1 MRTAR
6 ARRQQSSVLSR
17 PYNPEDL
24 ALAPGTRLGVYE
36 IVAQIG
42 EGGMGLV
49 YRARDTKLNRDVA
62 LKVLPDLF
70 AADAD
75 RLARFTREAQTLASL
90 NHPNIA
96 HIHGLEESG
105 SVRALVMELVE
116 GEDLSLRIARGAVP
130 VDEALPIAKQI
141 ADALEAAHQ
150 QGIIHRD
157 LKPANIKLRP
167 DGTVKVLDFGLAKA
181 LAPEQGPASGAPLS
195 HSPTITSPA
204 MLTGLG
210 IVLGTAAY
218 MAPEQAKGREADKRS
233 DIWAFGC
240 VLYEMLTGRRP
251 FDGEDMTDVLG
262 AVVRLEPAWEALPS
276 DVPTPVRT
284 LLRQCLVKDRRR
296 RIGDIA
302 AVLFVLDHQASL
314 APTAP
319 VAPRSNRI
327 AWLVAALS
335 IITIITTAIVA
346 WRMSRPRT
354 IAPDPVQFTIAPP
367 QKTVFGGPAAGGTG
381 RAAQL
386 AISPDGRSIVFVAG
400 AQAAFQIWL
409 RPLASGEARPIEGTE
424 GGTFPFWSPDSQ
436 FVAFFA
442 GGKLKKVAIAGGPP
456 SELTTA
462 TSGRGG
468 SWSRDN
474 VIVFDRATGSGLFRV
489 SGGGGVATAVTA
501 LADGEDAHRWPY
513 FLPDGRHFF
522 YTAVTGACCPS
533 AKPGTIKIGSLD
545 QNEPVVPLLQADSSA
560 TYASNHVLF
569 APDQTQT
576 LMAQAFDPDRRQL
589 AGDAVPVTAHVSM
602 EGSRYVSASV
612 SENGTLVYASGGS
625 LNPPQLTWFDR
636 AGKPL
641 GTLGEGGVDAN
652 PSLSPDELQVAVA
665 LRRASPENLD
675 IWTIDAAPN
684 LPSRPSRVTTDAQP
698 EGWPVWSP
706 KGTAIVFG
714 IAARGLGGLPE
725 KARLVLQTLANGA
738 KETLLEAVGT
748 PSRPCGA
755 RQCVLAP
762 TDWSADGRFVL
773 YTFGGTFPA
782 TSDIWALPL
791 FGERKPFPVAQ
802 TEFSESQGTFSPDGR
817 WIAYTTDETGQPNVY
832 VQPFL
837 GAGGKHRISL
847 NGGRNPHWRANSREL
862 FYLDAAGTMTAVPID
877 LTASSPAGLPTTLFP
892 AEAVSI
898 NNMYAVTKDGQ
909 RFLVNRWS
917 NAATTAPLTVIV
929 NWASTLQK

>member
-1 MRTAR
+1 MRTAG
-6 ARRQQSSVLSR
+6 ARQQSGALSR
-17 PYNPEDL
+17 RYNPEDL

-70 AADAD
+70 AGDAD

-96 HIHGLEESG
+96 HIHGLEESSG
-105 SVRALVMELVE
+105 VRALVMELVE
-116 GEDLSLRIARGAVP
+116 GDDLSLRIARGAIP

-181 LAPEQGPASGAPLS
+181 LAPEQDPASGAHRS
-195 HSPTITSPA
+195 QSPTITSPA

-218 MAPEQAKGREADKRS
+218 MSPEQAKGREADKRS

-262 AVVRLEPAWEALPS
+262 AVVRLEPRWEALPS
-276 DVPTPVRT
+276 DVPSPVRT

-296 RIGDIA
+296 RVSDIA

-314 APTAP
+314 APTAL

-335 IITIITTAIVA
+335 IITMIITAVVA
-346 WRMSRPRT
+346 WRLFRSGT
-354 IAPDPVQFTIAPP
+354 IAPDPIQFTIAPP
-367 QKTVFGGPAAGGTG
+367 EKTVFGGPAAGGTG

-386 AISPDGRSIVFVAG
+386 AISPDGRNIVFVAG
-400 AQAAFQIWL
+400 AQSAFQIWL
-409 RPLASGEARPIEGTE
+409 RPLASAEARPIQGTE
-424 GGTFPFWSPDSQ
+424 GGAFPFWSPDSQ

-442 GGKLKKVAIAGGPP
+442 GGKLKKVAVAGGPP
-456 SELTTA
+456 LELTDA
-462 TSGRGG
+462 SSGRGG
-468 SWSRDN
+468 SWSRHN
-474 VIVFDRATGSGLFRV
+474 VIVFNRALGSGLFRV
-489 SGGGGVATAVTA
+489 SAGGGVSTAVTA
-501 LADGEDAHRWPY
+501 LADGETEHRWPH

-522 YTAVTGACCPS
+522 YTAVTGACCPPT
-533 AKPGTIKIGSLD
+533 KPGTIKIGSLD
-545 QNEPVVPLLQADSSA
+545 QNEPVVLLLEADSSA
-560 TYASNHVLF
+560 TYASNRVLF
-569 APDQTQT
+569 ARYQTQT

-589 AGDAVPVTAHVSM
+589 AGDAVPVTARVSM

-612 SENGTLVYASGGS
+612 SENGTLVFASADS

-641 GTLGEGGVDAN
+641 GTLGDGGLDDN
-652 PSLSPDELQVAVA
+652 LSLSTDERQVALA
-665 LRRASPENLD
+665 LRSRSAENLD
-675 IWTIDAAPN
+675 IWTIDVARKMRN
-684 LPSRPSRVTTDAQP
+684 IVTSDAEA

-706 KGTAIVFG
+706 KGTSIVFG
-714 IAARGLGGLPE
+714 IAARGLGGLPG
-725 KARLVLQTLANGA
+725 KARLIQTPVNGTGA
-738 KETLLEAVGT
+738 KETLLEAEGT
-748 PSRPCGA
+748 PARPCGA
-755 RQCVLAP
+755 GQCVLAP
-762 TDWSADGRFVL
+762 TDWSVDGRFVL
-773 YTFGGTFPA
+773 YTVIGTFPA
-782 TSDIWALPL
+782 TTDIWALPL

-802 TEFSESQGTFSPDGR
+802 TEFAESLGTFSRDGR
-817 WIAYTTDETGQPNVY
+817 WIAYTTDETGQLNVY
-832 VQPFL
+832 IQPFL
-837 GAGGKHRISL
+837 RAGAKHRISP
-847 NGGRNPHWRANSREL
+847 NGGRNAHWRADGREL
-862 FYLDAAGTMTAVPID
+862 FYLDLNGAMTAVPID

-892 AEAVSI
+892 AGAVSV

-909 RFLVNRWS
+909 RFLVNKPQ
-917 NAATTAPLTVIV
+917 NAGATAPLTVIV
-929 NWASTLQK
+929 NWTSTLQK